1 MVLLTVEVPPGL
13 GEGDVMSVN
22 FEQQTFELA
31 VPPGCFA
38 GDKIEVDLPVES
50 DGGGGGADSSAS
62 GMQQVELVV
71 PDGVYAGDLFRV
83 DFDGQ
88 TFEIA
93 CPDGCGAGAT
103 IVVELPSSNQQ
114 QQQQQKEEAPA
125 PDQSHFKFQPGQRV
139 ELIRTAK
146 GDDEVT
152 SSGTII
158 AGFEGVFE
166 VCYKVKLDNGMYKEA
181 VPEDEISGAV
191 TSDMG
196 DLFGEW

>member
-1 MVLLTVEVPPGL
+1 MLLNVEVPPGL
-13 GEGDVMSVN
+13 MEGDVMTVE
-22 FEQQTFELA
+22 FEGQSFEIT
-31 VPPGCFA
+31 VPPGCSA
-38 GDKIEVDLPVES
+38 GMGIEVDLPVAEA
-50 DGGGGGADSSAS
+50 GGAGGAL
-62 GMQQVELVV
+62 QAVELVV
-71 PDGVYAGDLFRV
+71 PDGVWAGELFSV

-93 CPDGCGAGAT
+93 CPDGCGPGST
-103 IVVELPSSNQQ
+103 IVVELPTGSGAEQQ
-114 QQQQQKEEAPA
+114 QQHQQEAPT

-146 GDDEVT
+146 GNDEVT
-152 SSGTII
+152 SSGTIV
-158 AGFEGVFE
+158 AGFESVFE
-166 VCYKVKLDNGMYKEA
+166 VCYKVKLDNGMFKEA